1 MDNHFRDLKIKELTE
16 QLAMA
21 REENK
26 TLKSQVSDLEAERG
40 ASRNS
45 RSVEFPPFYIPE
57 YYESDNPLHRPPS
70 DNKCNQADV
79 R

>member
-26 TLKSQVSDLEAERG
+26 TLKSRVLDLEAKLS
-40 ASRNS
+40 ASGGS
-45 RSVEFPPFYIPE
+45 RSIEERPISDP
-57 YYESDNPLHRPPS
+57 YYVPS

>member
-26 TLKSQVSDLEAERG
+26 TLKSRVLDLEAKLS
-40 ASRNS
+40 ASGNS
-45 RSVEFPPFYIPE
+45 RSIDGIPDYILEF
-57 YYESDNPLHRPPS
+57 RRR
-70 DNKCNQADV
+70 V